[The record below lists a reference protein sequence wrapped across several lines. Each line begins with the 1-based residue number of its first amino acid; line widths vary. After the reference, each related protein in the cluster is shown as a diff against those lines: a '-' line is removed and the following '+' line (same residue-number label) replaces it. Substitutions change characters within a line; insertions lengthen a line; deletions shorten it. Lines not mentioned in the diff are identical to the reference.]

1 VATSQEAH
9 LSGNACE
16 IRIVRGLESES
27 VWSVGGW
34 LEEKFKE
41 ERDNETR
48 TKDSLGRLEQW
59 MVVKRAS

>member
-1 VATSQEAH
+1 M
-9 LSGNACE
+9 
-16 IRIVRGLESES
+16 RIVRGLESEY

-41 ERDNETR
+41 ERDDETR